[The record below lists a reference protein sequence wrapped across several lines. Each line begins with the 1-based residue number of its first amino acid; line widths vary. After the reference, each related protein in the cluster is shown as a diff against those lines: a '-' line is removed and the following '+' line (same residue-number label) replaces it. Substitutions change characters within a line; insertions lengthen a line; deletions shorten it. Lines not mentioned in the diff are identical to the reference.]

1 MPGSTQK
8 FSKELLG
15 VFIQTATT
23 ASKSIEIVKVSWCLN
38 QVDGGSLNSDKLVEH
53 LIESINKIRP
63 VQNNAFEEIT
73 IKHQNIL
80 KTESKFVKPGTPPLF
95 LKVAK

>member
-53 LIESINKIRP
+53 LIDSINKSDQFKIMLLKKLP
-63 VQNNAFEEIT
+63 SN
-73 IKHQNIL
+73 IKI
-80 KTESKFVKPGTPPLF
+80 F
-95 LKVAK
+95 